1 MTALSQR
8 APEHEPDP
16 DADAVMAMT
25 PAGPAFGVASE
36 DSLAGD
42 AELRRQQVRLQSMI
56 VLLLMAGL
64 VVALPFILTLG
75 AVVVQPPVTALVLS
89 IMLSPLADRL
99 TRFGVPNMLASFM
112 AILVMIGIVIVALA
126 VILQPAFDMVDQV
139 PAMAREIAR
148 RFAQLRE
155 NFVWIGELNRQIN
168 HLSGPIT
175 GQPARVVALAE
186 PSVIEQL
193 ALATPSV
200 VLEVLLTVLM
210 TFFMIESRI
219 RMRRRLLVER
229 ANFSSSVRIARV
241 MRDVQDRVA
250 SYILTVAQINAGV
263 GVIVYAGARY
273 YGFTA
278 PVMWGGLAFVLN
290 FLPYMG
296 PLTMVGLLA
305 LVGLGTSTTVAVG
318 LIPALSFLAL
328 HAIEA
333 NLVTPS
339 ILGARFTL
347 NPVSILISFSFF
359 TLVWGVLGALLS
371 VPILLTWSALVD
383 HLGRPNLVGFLFGE
397 ALFEPGRLR
406 EASEDEDGP
415 AFSGDGP
422 ENAGPANQAAG

>member
-1 MTALSQR
+1 LILQPGERTQRIMTAAGET
-8 APEHEPDP
+8 APPP
-16 DADAVMAMT
+16 PT
-25 PAGPAFGVASE
+25 QLFPPAGFEAP
-36 DSLAGD
+36 DSAILDEA
-42 AELRRQQVRLQSMI
+42 LRRQQVRLQSMI

-64 VVALPFILTLG
+64 VLALPFILTLG

-89 IMLSPLADRL
+89 IVLSPLADRL
-99 TRFGVPNMLASFM
+99 TRIGIPNTLASFM
-112 AILVMIGIVIVALA
+112 AILVMIGVIIVALA

-155 NFVWIGELNRQIN
+155 NFAWIGEFNRQIN
-168 HLSGPIT
+168 RLSGPLAGT
-175 GQPARVVALAE
+175 PARVVALAE

-200 VLEVLLTVLM
+200 ILEALLTILM

-229 ANFSSSVRIARV
+229 ANFTSSVRIARV

-250 SYILTVAQINAGV
+250 SYILTVAQINAGI
-263 GVIVYAGARY
+263 GLIVYFGARY

-296 PLTMVGLLA
+296 PLTMFGLLA
-305 LVGLGTSTTVAVG
+305 LVGLGTATTVPVG
-318 LIPALSFLAL
+318 LIPALSFLVL

-333 NLVTPS
+333 NLVTPA

-347 NPVSILISFSFF
+347 NPVSILLSFSFF
-359 TLVWGVLGALLS
+359 TWVWGVLGALLS
-371 VPILLTWSALVD
+371 VPILLTMSALVD

-397 ALFEPGRLR
+397 SLFEPGRLG
-406 EASEDEDGP
+406 ALDEDEPD
-415 AFSGDGP
+415 
-422 ENAGPANQAAG
+422 E

>member
-1 MTALSQR
+1 MS
-8 APEHEPDP
+8 EPDEIP
-16 DADAVMAMT
+16 PFIAT
-25 PAGPAFGVASE
+25 ASP
-36 DSLAGD
+36 GD
-42 AELRRQQVRLQSMI
+42 EALRRQQVRLQSMI

-64 VVALPFILTLG
+64 VVALPFILSQC

-89 IMLSPLADRL
+89 IVLSPLADRL
-99 TRFGVPNMLASFM
+99 TRIGIPNMLASFM
-112 AILVMIGIVIVALA
+112 AILVMIGIIIVALA

-148 RFAQLRE
+148 RFAQLRD
-155 NFVWIGELNRQIN
+155 NFAWISEFTRQIN
-168 HLSGPIT
+168 HLSGPLA
-175 GQPARVVALAE
+175 GPQARVVALAE

-200 VLEVLLTVLM
+200 ALEVLLTGLM

-229 ANFSSSVRIARV
+229 ADFSSSVRIARV

-250 SYILTVAQINAGV
+250 SYILTVAQINAGI
-263 GVIVYAGARY
+263 GLIVYGGASY
-273 YGFTA
+273 FGFSA

-290 FLPYMG
+290 FVPYMG

-305 LVGLGTSTTVAVG
+305 LVGLGTSNTVAAG

-328 HAIEA
+328 HALEA
-333 NLVTPS
+333 NVVTPS

-359 TLVWGVLGALLS
+359 TWIWGVLGALLS
-371 VPILLTWSALVD
+371 VPILLTLSALVD

-397 ALFEPGRLR
+397 SLFEPGRLR
-406 EASEDEDGP
+406 EADD
-415 AFSGDGP
+415 AD
-422 ENAGPANQAAG
+422 A

>member
-1 MTALSQR
+1 MTAPAAMPS
-8 APEHEPDP
+8 PVP
-16 DADAVMAMT
+16 DAPFP
-25 PAGPAFGVASE
+25 PAGI
-36 DSLAGD
+36 DSPPGAIAD
-42 AELRRQQVRLQSMI
+42 EVLRRQQVRLQSMI

-64 VVALPFILTLG
+64 VLALPFILTLG

-89 IMLSPLADRL
+89 IVLSPLADRL
-99 TRFGVPNMLASFM
+99 TRIGIPNTLASFM
-112 AILVMIGIVIVALA
+112 AILVMIGIIIVALA

-155 NFVWIGELNRQIN
+155 NFAWIGEFNRQIN
-168 HLSGPIT
+168 RLSGPLA
-175 GQPARVVALAE
+175 GQQTRVVALAE

-200 VLEVLLTVLM
+200 LLETLLTILM

-229 ANFSSSVRIARV
+229 ANFTSSVRIARV

-250 SYILTVAQINAGV
+250 SYILTVAQINAGI
-263 GVIVYAGARY
+263 GLIVYAGARY

-305 LVGLGTSTTVAVG
+305 LVGLGTASTVPVG

-328 HAIEA
+328 HAVEA
-333 NLVTPS
+333 NLVTPT

-359 TLVWGVLGALLS
+359 TWVWGVLGALLS
-371 VPILLTWSALVD
+371 VPILLTLSALVD

-397 ALFEPGRLR
+397 SLFEPGRLR
-406 EASEDEDGP
+406 EVADDDAQP
-415 AFSGDGP
+415 
-422 ENAGPANQAAG
+422 

>member
-1 MTALSQR
+1 MTAPAAMPS
-8 APEHEPDP
+8 PVP
-16 DADAVMAMT
+16 DAPFP
-25 PAGPAFGVASE
+25 PAGI
-36 DSLAGD
+36 DSPPGAIAD
-42 AELRRQQVRLQSMI
+42 EVLRRQQVRLQSMI

-64 VVALPFILTLG
+64 VLALPFILTLG

-89 IMLSPLADRL
+89 IVLSPLADRL
-99 TRFGVPNMLASFM
+99 TRIGIPNTLAPFM
-112 AILVMIGIVIVALA
+112 AILVMIGIIIVALA

-155 NFVWIGELNRQIN
+155 NFAWIGEFNRQIN
-168 HLSGPIT
+168 RLSGPLA
-175 GQPARVVALAE
+175 GQQTRVVALAE

-200 VLEVLLTVLM
+200 LLETLLTILM

-229 ANFSSSVRIARV
+229 ANFTSSVRIARV

-250 SYILTVAQINAGV
+250 SYILTVAQINAGI
-263 GVIVYAGARY
+263 GLIVYAGARY

-305 LVGLGTSTTVAVG
+305 LVGLGTASTVPVG

-328 HAIEA
+328 HAVEA
-333 NLVTPS
+333 NLVTPT

-359 TLVWGVLGALLS
+359 TWVWGVLGALLS
-371 VPILLTWSALVD
+371 VPILLTLSALVD

-397 ALFEPGRLR
+397 SLFEPGRLR
-406 EASEDEDGP
+406 EVADDDAQP
-415 AFSGDGP
+415 
-422 ENAGPANQAAG
+422 

>member
-1 MTALSQR
+1 
-8 APEHEPDP
+8 
-16 DADAVMAMT
+16 
-25 PAGPAFGVASE
+25 
-36 DSLAGD
+36 
-42 AELRRQQVRLQSMI
+42 MI

-64 VVALPFILTLG
+64 VVALPFILSQC

-89 IMLSPLADRL
+89 IVLSPLADRL
-99 TRFGVPNMLASFM
+99 TRIGIPNMLASFM
-112 AILVMIGIVIVALA
+112 AILVMIGIIIVALA

-148 RFAQLRE
+148 RFAQLRD
-155 NFVWIGELNRQIN
+155 NFAWISEFTRQIN
-168 HLSGPIT
+168 HLSGPLAGPPT
-175 GQPARVVALAE
+175 RVVALAE

-200 VLEVLLTVLM
+200 ALEVLLTGLM

-229 ANFSSSVRIARV
+229 ADFSSSVRIARL

-250 SYILTVAQINAGV
+250 SYILTVAQINAGI
-263 GVIVYAGARY
+263 GLIVYGGASY
-273 YGFTA
+273 FGFSA

-290 FLPYMG
+290 FVPYMG

-305 LVGLGTSTTVAVG
+305 LVGLGTSNTVAAG

-328 HAIEA
+328 HALEA
-333 NLVTPS
+333 NVVTPS

-359 TLVWGVLGALLS
+359 TWIWGVLGALLS
-371 VPILLTWSALVD
+371 VPILLTLSALVD
-383 HLGRPNLVGFLFGE
+383 HLGRPNLIGFLFGE
-397 ALFEPGRLR
+397 SLFEPARLG
-406 EASEDEDGP
+406 EVDEVLNG
-415 AFSGDGP
+415 AK
-422 ENAGPANQAAG
+422 A

>member
-1 MTALSQR
+1 MS
-8 APEHEPDP
+8 EPDEIP
-16 DADAVMAMT
+16 PFIAT
-25 PAGPAFGVASE
+25 ASP
-36 DSLAGD
+36 GD
-42 AELRRQQVRLQSMI
+42 EALRRQQVRLQSMI

-64 VVALPFILTLG
+64 VVALPFILSQC

-89 IMLSPLADRL
+89 IVLSPLADRL
-99 TRFGVPNMLASFM
+99 TRIGIPNMLAAFM
-112 AILVMIGIVIVALA
+112 AILVMIGIIIVALA

-148 RFAQLRE
+148 RFAQLRD
-155 NFVWIGELNRQIN
+155 NFAWISEFTRQIN
-168 HLSGPIT
+168 HLSGPLAGPPT
-175 GQPARVVALAE
+175 RVVALAE

-200 VLEVLLTVLM
+200 ALEVLLTGLM

-229 ANFSSSVRIARV
+229 ADFSSSVRIARV

-250 SYILTVAQINAGV
+250 SYILTVAQINAGI
-263 GVIVYAGARY
+263 GLIVYGGASY
-273 YGFTA
+273 FGFSA

-290 FLPYMG
+290 FVPYMG

-305 LVGLGTSTTVAVG
+305 LVGLGTSNTVAAG

-328 HAIEA
+328 HALEA
-333 NLVTPS
+333 NVVTPS

-359 TLVWGVLGALLS
+359 TWIWGVLGALLS
-371 VPILLTWSALVD
+371 VPILLTFSALVD

-397 ALFEPGRLR
+397 SLFEPGRLGHPDD
-406 EASEDEDGP
+406 AD
-415 AFSGDGP
+415 A
-422 ENAGPANQAAG
+422 